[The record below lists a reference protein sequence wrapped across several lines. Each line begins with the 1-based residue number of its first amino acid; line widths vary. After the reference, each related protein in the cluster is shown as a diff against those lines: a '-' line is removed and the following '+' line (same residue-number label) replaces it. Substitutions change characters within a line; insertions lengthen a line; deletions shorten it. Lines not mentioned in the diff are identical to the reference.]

1 MFGIVGVLM
10 ALPVAQV
17 IQCIFSLLA
26 LVLDKVFH
34 KSDDDL
40 DFSACLV
47 TKYNP
52 ILMIEHKK
60 KENAD
65 EVFDQIANFCKENN
79 LHELTAKRIYLIVE
93 ECIYLISKYQD
104 DDISKNKI
112 DAKIIINKDEVLIRF
127 RDNFPKMMTQSVFKT
142 TVGVNLN
149 DIEDN
154 FRRILSLKLIYNFSY
169 NIEHEY
175 IITFNNFLFTIH
187 DLDEKGLEE
196 NIQKYKLSL
205 LRSGSV
211 NSS

>member
-17 IQCIFSLLA
+17 IQCIFSLIA
-26 LVLDKVFH
+26 LVLDKAFH

-40 DFSACLV
+40 YFSTCLV
-47 TKYNP
+47 TKHNP
-52 ILMIEHKK
+52 ILKIEHKN

-65 EVFDQIANFCKENN
+65 EVFEQISNFCKDNN

-104 DDISKNKI
+104 DDIAKNKI

-154 FRRILSLKLIYNFSY
+154 FRRTLSLKLIYNLSY

-211 NSS
+211 NSG